1 MFRVSSFEFQVGA
14 TRPSRRLRAGR
25 VARTPETPHPKP
37 GTATPRRR
45 EAGFTLL
52 EVIIALAIL
61 GVTFA
66 LAMQLLATG
75 VRSAKAAEDYT
86 HAALLARQKMG
97 EIVVKPSFEGSADGG
112 ELGGGFRWVSE
123 VQPLPQEEELPA
135 LLYRVWVRVAWPGR
149 RGEKSLDLYTLRMA
163 VDEKKLGQTR
173 AVQPAAPTGRG
184 LLR

>member
-1 MFRVSSFEFQVGA
+1 MRTVRSAKCEV
-14 TRPSRRLRAGR
+14 RP
-25 VARTPETPHPKP
+25 PHPSLP
-37 GTATPRRR
+37 LGGGRAR
-45 EAGFTLL
+45 EGVRGARCQISAEHGFTLL

-66 LAMQLLATG
+66 LAMQLLAAG

-97 EIVVKPSFEGSADGG
+97 EIVMKPSFEGSADGG

-135 LLYRVWVRVAWPGR
+135 LLYRVWVRVTWPGR
-149 RGEKSLDLYTLRMA
+149 RGEKSLDLTTLRMA
-163 VDEKKLGQTR
+163 VDEKKFGQTR
-173 AVQPAAPTGRG
+173 AVQ
-184 LLR
+184 